1 MNIDNKK
8 INIDNNINKHN
19 QIFLKWIFNNYIS
32 SNRNIYNT
40 FNLGNNFLVNCVKND
55 KTVLKTIDKKLF
67 FYNNLSY
74 FEKDIQY
81 KKLLF
86 KYQHYKKTLDLL
98 DKNILPVMFEYL
110 EISEKKNKNMLTL
123 LQKHNINEYIHD
135 DY

>member
-32 SNRNIYNT
+32 SNKNIYNT

-55 KTVLKTIDKKLF
+55 KTVLETIDKKLF

-135 DY
+135 D

>member
-32 SNRNIYNT
+32 SNKNIYNT

-55 KTVLKTIDKKLF
+55 KTVLETIDKKIF

-123 LQKHNINEYIHD
+123 LKKHNINEYIHD
-135 DY
+135 D